1 MVELGTTKK
10 EVDECKRLCEIALEL
25 CRVGLKDTPSIGYI
39 SQGKKK
45 NDTKNEGI
53 HNSSRCGMDRI
64 CK

>member
-45 NDTKNEGI
+45 HG
-53 HNSSRCGMDRI
+53 
-64 CK
+64 